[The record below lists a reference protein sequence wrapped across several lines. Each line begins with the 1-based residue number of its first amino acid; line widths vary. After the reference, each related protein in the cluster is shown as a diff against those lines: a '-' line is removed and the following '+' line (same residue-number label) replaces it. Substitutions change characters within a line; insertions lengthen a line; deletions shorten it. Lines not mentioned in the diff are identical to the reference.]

1 MTTAEKYRQLEKKP
15 VTNIARYIFR
25 TLENN
30 STKCTL
36 GNELI
41 EIKTGKTPSKPDK
54 RFYEDDYFDWFK
66 PDEIGSEK
74 YLFDAKDKIS
84 KYAYDNK
91 QATIYEADT
100 ILINAI
106 GDIGRISILKKSA
119 SSNQQITGI
128 RFSDKINVE
137 YAYYYLLANR
147 DFFYVDL
154 FQTTLPI
161 VNQKKINSIPFVYP
175 AIEQQNDIVDGLI
188 KLEVINS
195 IRDLHLIE
203 ELNWPVEYKKICYVF
218 FNLQFNSIGLSTE
231 LTHQLTLVKQLR
243 QSLLREAMQGKLTAD
258 FRSAH
263 PELTEGENS
272 AQALLEKIKAEK
284 KQLIKDGKLKK
295 EKELSPVGEDE
306 IPFEIPEGW
315 VWCRLGEIAYNIEY
329 GTSEKADLNSANIP
343 VLRMNNIQNGKIVL
357 DNLKYVK
364 HTIKDLPKLYLFNN
378 DLLFN
383 RTNSWELVGKS
394 GVYKGQNFVMTF
406 ASYLIRI
413 QFIEQI
419 SVDFINS
426 YINSSFC
433 RESQLEPHIIQQNG
447 QANFNGT
454 KLKNI
459 ITPLPPLSEQQA
471 IVSKLDELM
480 RTCDELEASIRTSQ
494 QQNEM
499 LLREVLR
506 EALEG

>member
-41 EIKTGKTPSKPDK
+41 EIKTGKTPSKQDK

-128 RFSDKINVE
+128 RFSDKSNVE

-161 VNQKKINSIPFVYP
+161 VNQKK
-175 AIEQQNDIVDGLI
+175 
-188 KLEVINS
+188 
-195 IRDLHLIE
+195 
-203 ELNWPVEYKKICYVF
+203 
-218 FNLQFNSIGLSTE
+218 
-231 LTHQLTLVKQLR
+231 
-243 QSLLREAMQGKLTAD
+243 
-258 FRSAH
+258 
-263 PELTEGENS
+263 
-272 AQALLEKIKAEK
+272 
-284 KQLIKDGKLKK
+284 
-295 EKELSPVGEDE
+295 
-306 IPFEIPEGW
+306 
-315 VWCRLGEIAYNIEY
+315 
-329 GTSEKADLNSANIP
+329 
-343 VLRMNNIQNGKIVL
+343 
-357 DNLKYVK
+357 
-364 HTIKDLPKLYLFNN
+364 
-378 DLLFN
+378 
-383 RTNSWELVGKS
+383 
-394 GVYKGQNFVMTF
+394 
-406 ASYLIRI
+406 
-413 QFIEQI
+413 
-419 SVDFINS
+419 
-426 YINSSFC
+426 
-433 RESQLEPHIIQQNG
+433 
-447 QANFNGT
+447 
-454 KLKNI
+454 
-459 ITPLPPLSEQQA
+459 
-471 IVSKLDELM
+471 
-480 RTCDELEASIRTSQ
+480 
-494 QQNEM
+494 
-499 LLREVLR
+499 
-506 EALEG
+506 